1 MKKRLLSAAL
11 ALAMVLTLL
20 PMSAFAAYG
29 AATDADNGK
38 TAQYHAKFD
47 SQITDETDS
56 SVVPGWFIHDKDA
69 DNKPVYKKIS
79 SGVIVGGK
87 YYDQLSKAPGGAGL
101 TSFTAIGSVTD
112 RKSVV

>member
-20 PMSAFAAYG
+20 PMSAFAYD
-29 AATDADNGK
+29 AAASTDNGK

-47 SQITDETDS
+47 SQITDETDP
-56 SVVPGWFIHDKDA
+56 SVVPGW
-69 DNKPVYKKIS
+69 
-79 SGVIVGGK
+79 
-87 YYDQLSKAPGGAGL
+87 L
-101 TSFTAIGSVTD
+101 D